1 MTIDDAIELLN
12 AEKKKGV
19 THVILSHWTAQ
30 DFGLLELDASWPDIT
45 EMVEDGDWDR
55 VNNHVEQLVET
66 AQQYYRG
73 AGPTNNTQETD

>member
-45 EMVEDGDWDR
+45 ALVEDADWAR
-55 VNNHVEQLVET
+55 VNDHVEQLVET
-66 AQQYYRG
+66 AQQQYRG
-73 AGPTNNTQETD
+73 SNLTK